1 MLKSLKE
8 HQSVTGMVRKMQDD
22 GVCRE
27 KECFATGMK
36 LS

>member
-8 HQSVTGMVRKMQDD
+8 YQSVTDMVRKMQNDL
-22 GVCRE
+22 VCGE